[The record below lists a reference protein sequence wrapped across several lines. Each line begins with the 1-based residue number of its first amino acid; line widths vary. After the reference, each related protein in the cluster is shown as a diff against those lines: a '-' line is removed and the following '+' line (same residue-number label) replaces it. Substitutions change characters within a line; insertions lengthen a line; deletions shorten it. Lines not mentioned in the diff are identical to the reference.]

1 MRSSQGVAGLSGG
14 RRVAA
19 NPVEWDAEHI
29 RALRAHLR
37 MTQEEVA
44 ALLGTRQ
51 QTISEWE
58 VGKHRPRGT
67 SVAMLTSVAESSGFL
82 SVFVRL
88 EPVHAYTRR

>member
-1 MRSSQGVAGLSGG
+1 MRSRG
-14 RRVAA
+14 AA
-19 NPVEWDAEHI
+19 SRDGSRWSRGDSLDWNAERI

-44 ALLGTRQ
+44 LRLGTRQ

-67 SVAMLTSVAESSGFL
+67 SLAMLTHLAESSGFA
-82 SVFVRL
+82 STYARADAVYAR
-88 EPVHAYTRR
+88 AGR